1 MTEQRNRTRK
11 IILITLGVVA
21 FLAIAFLAG
30 RYILYSQI
38 RKAIKNEL
46 ANLEEQDIF
55 VSFHALNIQLFR
67 GALEVEHLNV
77 YVHKDSID
85 HPGLD
90 AQVPYVLIK
99 GIDLIPFI
107 RSRTLS
113 LHSVIA
119 NNAAVTYAQGSTLF
133 EHDSTR
139 ERKIELRN
147 IAIQNVELPGI
158 DLYVRNEKD
167 ADTLAHLL
175 TNIRMTDLFLNKELD
190 SMTWQRGIV
199 HVTDLA
205 LRTYQNQYGYSAKR
219 VRFDIRERN
228 IEIDSFRVKPV
239 LTRPEFMRFIKKQ
252 TDYVD
257 GFVQQMTITGANWF
271 VYPKPGITARS
282 ITTTFHLD
290 LYRDKRYPFLE
301 RKEKPLPSHMLQRL
315 PFEIVIDT
323 LRVKKSFVRYEE
335 HPEEGDSAG
344 HVLFDELYATFE
356 KVHNI
361 PDLKQPIRMSA
372 RARFMGTGRLDAH
385 FTFPSDTMQSYKAWG
400 TLTSMPL
407 NDVNPM
413 LVPAAKA
420 KIEAGRM
427 KSLNFEFTYNARNSK
442 GTVELNYEDLR
453 IQMLRSN
460 GKNEEKVSKIKT
472 LLLNTFVIK
481 KNMDEDIGR
490 DERTG
495 VIDFQRD
502 PRRSVFNY
510 WWKSLLSGLKDAYNL
525 NDLPIPGNGKDKNK
539 DSSKK
544 EKKKKGTKGILSR
557 IF

>member
-1 MTEQRNRTRK
+1 M
-11 IILITLGVVA
+11 GVVA
-21 FLAIAFLAG
+21 FVAIAFLAG
-30 RYILYSQI
+30 RYLLYYQI
-38 RKAIKNEL
+38 RKAIEKEL
-46 ANLEEQDIF
+46 ANLQEQEIF
-55 VSFHALNIQLFR
+55 VSYDELNIQLFR

-77 YVHKDSID
+77 YVRKDSTD

-90 AQVPYVLIK
+90 AQIPYVLIK

-119 NNAAVTYAQGSTLF
+119 NNAAVTYAKGSTLF

-158 DLYVRNEKD
+158 DLYVRDGND
-167 ADTLAHLL
+167 PDTLAHLL
-175 TNIRMTDLFLNKELD
+175 TNIRMTDLYLNKELD
-190 SMTWQRGIV
+190 SMTWQRGNV
-199 HVTDLA
+199 HITDLA
-205 LRTYQNQYGYSAKR
+205 LRSYRSQYGYSAKR
-219 VRFDIRERN
+219 IRFDIRERN
-228 IEIDSFRVKPV
+228 IDVDSFRVKPV
-239 LTRPEFMRFIKKQ
+239 LTRPEFMRFVKKQ

-257 GFVQQMTITGANWF
+257 GFVPQMTITGANWF
-271 VYPKPGITARS
+271 VYPRPGVTARS
-282 ITTTFHLD
+282 IAITFELD
-290 LYRDKRYPFLE
+290 LYRDKRSPFLDK
-301 RKEKPLPSHMLQRL
+301 KEKPLPSHMLQRL
-315 PFEIVIDT
+315 PFELVIDT
-323 LRVKKSFVRYEE
+323 LRVRKSFVRYEE

-344 HVLFDELYATFE
+344 HVLFDDLYATFE

-372 RARFMGTGRLDAH
+372 RARFMGSGRLDAH

-427 KSLNFEFTYNARNSK
+427 KSLNFEFTYNARNSN

-453 IQMLRSN
+453 IQMLRTN

-481 KNMDEDIGR
+481 KNMDEDIEQ

-495 VIDFQRD
+495 MIGFQRD

-525 NDLPIPGNGKDKNK
+525 EGLPISGNGDNKEK
-539 DSSKK
+539 DSAKK
-544 EKKKKGTKGILSR
+544 EKKKKGTKGIFSR